1 MAIATYTD
9 LIKQVR
15 LWSNRKDLTDY
26 ELESFSYMAGSMASQ
41 LLRVVPMEHTMILD
55 VSSDGHVA
63 IPPDF
68 QKLRSLTWSTGSE
81 KSVPL
86 ELRAWDDFV
95 YLRNSGIHHMGARW
109 FARQGPLWF
118 IAPLPEGSGKG
129 QITCHYYRT
138 MPDINPL
145 EQSNWLIDLSPL
157 SYLYGTLH
165 FLYSYVMD
173 EERAEYWR
181 QKFTGELQ
189 RLQDINDADEYE
201 GSALTVRKRETEEE
215 FNG

>member
-26 ELESFSYMAGSMASQ
+26 EIDSFSYMAGSMASQ
-41 LLRVVPMEHTMILD
+41 LLRIVPMEHTVVLD
-55 VSSDGHVA
+55 VEPGGHVN
-63 IPPDF
+63 IPADF
-68 QKLRSLTWSTGSE
+68 QKLRSLTWSTGSD

-95 YLRNSGIHHMGARW
+95 MMRNANVKHMGTRW
-109 FARQGPLWF
+109 FARQGPRWF
-118 IAPLPEGSGKG
+118 VAPVPDVAGTKV
-129 QITCHYYRT
+129 TCHYYRT

-145 EQSNWLIDLSPL
+145 EQYNWLIDLSPL

-181 QKFTGELQ
+181 LKFTGELQ

-201 GSALTVRKRETEEE
+201 GSALAVRKRQTEEE
-215 FNG
+215 FTG

>member
-1 MAIATYTD
+1 MAIATYND

-15 LWSNRKDLTDY
+15 LWSNRKDVTDY

-41 LLRVVPMEHTMILD
+41 LLRVVPMEHTLILD
-55 VSSDGHVA
+55 VDADGHVI
-63 IPPDF
+63 IPADF
-68 QKLRSLTWSTGSE
+68 QKLRSLTCATGSD

-95 YLRNSGIHHMGARW
+95 FLLNSDVKHMGPRW
-109 FARQGPLWF
+109 FARQGPRWF
-118 IAPLPEGSGKG
+118 IAPKPAPGTKV
-129 QITCHYYRT
+129 TCHYYRT

-201 GSALTVRKRETEEE
+201 GSALTVRKRQTEEE
-215 FNG
+215 FTG